1 MQDYDIGFKIVA
13 RTAAQPLAR
22 VARVHCDRV
31 TPVVSEVQ
39 TAERL
44 ADRVFQAVRG
54 RRRFLLYF
62 EAYTRWHRAAPWSV
76 LAKSGLLSQRERL
89 PTVSVVYILLP
100 RGYQAQEGR
109 FRLEVEGELTQ
120 EVRFHE
126 VCLWQVEPAPW
137 WEAHPGLMP
146 LYPLCRHQRRPRE
159 AVTRAAQVIEGQVTD
174 PSVRGDLLTTLGV
187 FGKLA
192 YPHLDPHSLIGRENM
207 RESKFYQEIMAEG
220 ELKAKREA
228 ILSFLEER
236 FGSEPTAQIADQV
249 NALENLKQLDL
260 LVRLAARC
268 ATLNEF
274 RKALGPLA
282 VQR

>member
-1 MQDYDIGFKIVA
+1 
-13 RTAAQPLAR
+13 
-22 VARVHCDRV
+22 
-31 TPVVSEVQ
+31 
-39 TAERL
+39 
-44 ADRVFQAVRG
+44 
-54 RRRFLLYF
+54 
-62 EAYTRWHRAAPWSV
+62 
-76 LAKSGLLSQRERL
+76 L

-100 RGYQAQEGR
+100 RGYQAQQGR

-159 AVTRAAQVIEGQVTD
+159 AVTRAAEVIEGQVSD

-220 ELKAKREA
+220 ALEA
-228 ILSFLEER
+228 RRVDVLSVLEER
-236 FGSEPTAQIADQV
+236 FGPSVAAEIVAQV
-249 NALENLKQLDL
+249 NRLDDLKQLDL

-282 VQR
+282 AQR